1 MCIDTQKKHLKEYE
15 EMLAA
20 SRQAAKKKEA
30 ARQAKRQAKEAAATQ
45 ALHVWEKDILPNWKA
60 VLRKDNLRQVW
71 WSGTMPPRYR
81 ARFWQSC
88 IGNSLVLGK
97 SKVALLSLLRMR
109 LKPLHHSIIRKSFGA
124 SSFFTK

>member
-1 MCIDTQKKHLKEYE
+1 
-15 EMLAA
+15 MLA
-20 SRQAAKKKEA
+20 SKQAAKKKEA
-30 ARQAKRQAKEAAATQ
+30 ARQAKKQARDAAATQ
-45 ALHVWEKDILPNWKA
+45 ALQVWEKEILPNWKS

-97 SKVALLSLLRMR
+97 SECLTRFKAFTCHSSCSFHQHHMR
-109 LKPLHHSIIRKSFGA
+109 KLWL
-124 SSFFTK
+124 